1 MIDQEEEMN
10 YLGRPPLP
18 EIELNVANTD
28 EIPDELYDFLLDQFV
43 AKAQDLGYDVVEDDT
58 LVLSSWTI
66 KAQLDYV

>member
-18 EIELNVANTD
+18 EITLSVDNTD

-43 AKAQDLGYDVVEDDT
+43 AKAQVLGYDVVEDDT
-58 LVLSSWTI
+58 LVLSNWTI